1 MEKITILHTNDFH
14 SHLENWSRLRR
25 YVLAQQSLAQ
35 ASAGQALTFDLGD
48 AMDRVHPLTEATNG
62 QFNFELLNQLHYDAA
77 TIGNNEGIGN
87 AKAQLLKLYQAANF
101 PVVLGNLSD
110 PTTGYLAAFAKPW
123 LIITTDQGTHIGV
136 LGLTAAF
143 PATYQPLGWE
153 IKRATDVLP
162 ALLAELAPQVD
173 FVVLLSHLGLPID
186 RFLAKKFPQIA
197 IIIGAHT
204 HHLLPTGEQ
213 QGATLLAAAGKFGQY
228 VGKISLTIDENH
240 HLRNASA
247 TVQATN
253 ELPVLATDAAE
264 IAGYQQQGQQLLNA
278 QKLAKLPQSL
288 TVSAHGEH
296 AAIKVC
302 LAAIQQVAQADCAI
316 LNSGLFLKDLSQGIV
331 TANDLH
337 QQLPHPMHVIAVQLS
352 GADLWR
358 LAMEI
363 EKNRHFVQNFPL
375 KGMSFRGKIY
385 GELVLRDWRIDPV
398 TQQVWVQHQLIEPH
412 QNYTLA
418 TVDNF
423 MFIPFF
429 PTVAIKGQVKFLMPD
444 FLRNIF
450 GQYLQQHY
458 PLLKES

>member
-1 MEKITILHTNDFH
+1 
-14 SHLENWSRLRR
+14 
-25 YVLAQQSLAQ
+25 
-35 ASAGQALTFDLGD
+35 
-48 AMDRVHPLTEATNG
+48 
-62 QFNFELLNQLHYDAA
+62 
-77 TIGNNEGIGN
+77 
-87 AKAQLLKLYQAANF
+87 
-101 PVVLGNLSD
+101 
-110 PTTGYLAAFAKPW
+110 
-123 LIITTDQGTHIGV
+123 
-136 LGLTAAF
+136 
-143 PATYQPLGWE
+143 
-153 IKRATDVLP
+153 
-162 ALLAELAPQVD
+162 
-173 FVVLLSHLGLPID
+173 LPID

-316 LNSGLFLKDLSQGIV
+316 LNSGLFLKDLPQGIV